1 MGRCSP
7 DYARWSREDTPEA
20 LTGWERRQASETSP
34 AHFSSFTLR
43 AKGRRPLDAALCFC

>member
-34 AHFSSFTLR
+34 AHFSSFTL
-43 AKGRRPLDAALCFC
+43 GRLCSRYLAGR